1 MDKEIAE
8 LRARVERLERM
19 AGLTPPTERPAQPPA
34 VEPAPEPVAPPPPR
48 DPVPAPPAFPSPPPV
63 LPTPPPLPTQSPRP
77 AEAPDLRFS
86 EAWLARTGI
95 VLLLIGGIFFLK
107 LSLDRGWITPFLQ
120 LAIAGIA
127 CLGLMTW
134 GFLLSRNR
142 PELGD
147 LAFGGGIAGL
157 VGVWTCGQ
165 YLYHLY
171 PGSTT
176 ITLSLLTAAVC
187 LAQALRQN
195 SRVLCILAILGI
207 FISPLFIGLDQPG
220 LFAIHATVI
229 TIIVSLVFIRRGW
242 LGALFIGAVTAG
254 LLLYGAAISSRL
266 GIDHELRPAVQA
278 ALIFWWLALWLAPVA
293 RYQLRGEA
301 PAPIAAA
308 WFTAFTPALL
318 TAGAALT
325 IWGAD
330 TRHALGIFLLVAAL
344 LCGVLGRLLVISGSR
359 EMASSQLFGAALLA
373 GVALPVLLSGWV
385 FSFAFAAFI
394 IALHFAASRAKNT
407 PLTVAATLASAA
419 GLVFFA
425 IEAVQLSD
433 RGGTLHAL
441 SALAFVIALM
451 AAAFARSEGSL
462 KYAHQ
467 VGAQWLLAFWF
478 AALCPPGI
486 LPWPMGI
493 VLASIAAGAGM
504 MGLPGGNTLA
514 LRVSSHILLL
524 YVLSAAALQLMNSAE
539 STPWINGPALALLFA
554 LGMAA
559 FLAIRS
565 AKLEVK
571 AVYLWVVLA
580 GTLFLLSHEFAPIGR
595 GTLVSISWT
604 VVAIA
609 LILGG
614 IVRDVRMVRIA
625 GISTLALVLARLF
638 TVDLASLD
646 LPAKTLVFLG
656 IGVLLF
662 SAGYFLP
669 RFLPRENPPPEN

>member
-19 AGLTPPTERPAQPPA
+19 AGLTPPVSQPAQTPV
-34 VEPAPEPVAPPPPR
+34 VEPASAPSSPSRPPEPV
-48 DPVPAPPAFPSPPPV
+48 VAPPAFPSPPP
-63 LPTPPPLPTQSPRP
+63 LPTAPPQPVATP
-77 AEAPDLRFS
+77 AIRFS

-107 LSLDRGWITPFLQ
+107 LSLDRGWITPLLQ
-120 LAIAGIA
+120 LAIAVTA

-134 GFLLSRNR
+134 GFLLSRKR

-176 ITLSLLTAAVC
+176 LLLSLVTAAVC
-187 LAQALRQN
+187 LVQALRQN
-195 SRVLCILAILGI
+195 SRVLCTLAILGI

-229 TIIVSLVFIRRGW
+229 TIIVALVFIRRGW

-254 LLLYGAAISSRL
+254 LLLYGAAVSSRL
-266 GIDHELRPAVQA
+266 GIDHELRPVLQA
-278 ALIFWWLALWLAPVA
+278 ALVFWWLALWLAPVA

-301 PAPIAAA
+301 SAPVAAA

-318 TAGAALT
+318 TAGASLT
-325 IWGAD
+325 IWGVE
-330 TRHALGIFLLVAAL
+330 TQHTLGIFLLVAAM

-359 EMASSQLFGAALLA
+359 EMASSQQFGAALLA

-425 IEAVQLSD
+425 IEAIQLSD
-433 RGGTLHAL
+433 RGGSLHAL
-441 SALAFVIALM
+441 SSLAFVVALA
-451 AAAFARSEGSL
+451 AAAFASTDGPL
-462 KYAHQ
+462 KCAHQ
-467 VGAQWLLAFWF
+467 VAAQWLLAFWF
-478 AALCPPGI
+478 AALCPPGLI
-486 LPWPMGI
+486 PWPLGL
-493 VLASIAAGAGM
+493 VLTSTAAGAGM
-504 MGLPGGNTLA
+504 LGFPGGKTYA
-514 LRVSSHILLL
+514 LRVSSHALLVIAL
-524 YVLSAAALQLMNSAE
+524 VAAALQLMNSGE
-539 STPWINGPALALLFA
+539 STPWLNGPALAMLFT
-554 LGMAA
+554 LGMAV

-565 AKLEVK
+565 ADLGVK
-571 AVYLWVVLA
+571 AVYLWIVLA

-604 VVAIA
+604 VVAVA

-614 IVRDVRMVRIA
+614 IVRDVRLVRIA
-625 GISTLALVLARLF
+625 GISTLVLVLARLF

-669 RFLPRENPPPEN
+669 KFLPRENPPPEN

>member
-8 LRARVERLERM
+8 LRARVERLERL
-19 AGLTPPTERPAQPPA
+19 AGLTPPHPAAPPQEIIKPAAEPLRPA
-34 VEPAPEPVAPPPPR
+34 APEEPR
-48 DPVPAPPAFPSPPPV
+48 LAPPAFPSPPPLPPQPPQITAPSPV
-63 LPTPPPLPTQSPRP
+63 PTP
-77 AEAPDLRFS
+77 AVRFS

-107 LSLDRGWITPFLQ
+107 LSLDRGWITPLLQ
-120 LAIAGIA
+120 LGIAAVA
-127 CLGLMTW
+127 CLGLMAW
-134 GFLLSRNR
+134 GVLLARKR

-176 ITLSLLTAAVC
+176 LLLSLVTAAVC
-187 LAQALRQN
+187 LVQALRQN

-207 FISPLFIGLDQPG
+207 FVSPLFIGLDQPG

-229 TIIVSLVFIRRGW
+229 TIIVSLVFVCRGW
-242 LGALFIGAVTAG
+242 LGSLFIGAVTAG
-254 LLLYGAAISSRL
+254 LLLYGAAVSSRL
-266 GIDHELRPAVQA
+266 GIDHELRPALQA
-278 ALIFWWLALWLAPVA
+278 ALIFWWLALWLAPIA
-293 RYQLRGEA
+293 RYQFRGENSA
-301 PAPIAAA
+301 PVAAA

-318 TAGAALT
+318 CAGASLT
-325 IWGAD
+325 IWGVDA
-330 TRHALGIFLLVAAL
+330 RHSIGILLLVSAI
-344 LCGVLGRLLVISGSR
+344 LCAILGQILAISRSS
-359 EMASSQLFGAALLA
+359 EMVDSQRFAAALLA

-385 FSFAFAAFI
+385 FSFAFAAFLVG
-394 IALHFAASRAKNT
+394 LHFAADRSRST
-407 PLTVAATLASAA
+407 PLSIAATLASVA

-425 IEAVQLSD
+425 IETVQLSD

-441 SALAFVIALM
+441 SSLAFVVAI
-451 AAAFARSEGSL
+451 AAASFARTGGSL
-462 KYAHQ
+462 KNAHQ
-467 VGAQWLLAFWF
+467 ISAQWMLSLWF
-478 AALCPPGI
+478 AALGSAGI
-486 LPWPMGI
+486 IPWSLVI
-493 VLASIAAGAGM
+493 VLAGIAAAMGM
-504 MGLPGGNTLA
+504 LGFPGGNVFA
-514 LRVSSHILLL
+514 LRLSSHVLILV
-524 YVLSAAALQLMNSAE
+524 VLFSAAFHLMNSAE
-539 STPWINGPALALLFA
+539 RTPWINGPALATIFA
-554 LGMAA
+554 LGTAA
-559 FLAIRS
+559 LLAIRS
-565 AKLEVK
+565 ANLNVK

-604 VVAIA
+604 VVAVA
-609 LILGG
+609 LILSG
-614 IVRDVRMVRIA
+614 IIRDIRLVRIA
-625 GISTLALVLARLF
+625 GIATLVLVLARLF

-669 RFLPRENPPPEN
+669 RFLPRENPPGKN